1 MPTHFYRRKLP
12 HIQPAEATFFV
23 TFRLAGSL
31 PVEVIRRLREN
42 YELVEKG
49 ILEQKDLT
57 EKERRELVYAEQKR
71 LFAATDDF
79 LDANPNESY
88 WLREKQVAEI
98 VANEMKMHDEQWYT
112 LWSYCI
118 MPNHVHLL
126 LTLFEKAP
134 VLTKIMQNVKSY
146 SAQKSNRILGL
157 SGQFWERE
165 SYDHVVRKDGEFE
178 RIVHY
183 ILQNPVKAKFV
194 KDWADWPF
202 TYLHPDLAIVYR
214 NTSFAKM
221 YGETP
226 VSPP

>member
-1 MPTHFYRRKLP
+1 MPSHFYHRKLP
-12 HIQPAEATFFV
+12 HFQPAEATYFV
-23 TFRLAGSL
+23 TFRLAGSI

-71 LFAATDDF
+71 LFAAADDF
-79 LDANPNESY
+79 LDANPNEPY
-88 WLREKQVAEI
+88 WLREKEVAEI

-126 LTLFEKAP
+126 LTLLEKAP
-134 VLTKIMQNVKSY
+134 VLTKILQNVKSY
-146 SAQKSNRILGL
+146 SAQKSNRVLGL

-178 RIVHY
+178 RIIHY

-202 TYLHPDLAIVYR
+202 TYLHPDLAIV
-214 NTSFAKM
+214 
-221 YGETP
+221 
-226 VSPP
+226 

>member
-1 MPTHFYRRKLP
+1 MPSHFYHRKLP
-12 HIQPAEATFFV
+12 HFQPAEATFFV
-23 TFRLAGSL
+23 TFRLAGSI
-31 PVEVIRRLREN
+31 PMDVIRRLREN

-71 LFAATDDF
+71 LLAATDDF
-79 LDANPNESY
+79 LDANPNEPY
-88 WLREKQVAEI
+88 WLREKEVAEI

-134 VLTKIMQNVKSY
+134 ILTKIMQNVKSY

-194 KDWADWPF
+194 KEWAAWPF
-202 TYLHPDLAIVYR
+202 TYLHPDLAIV
-214 NTSFAKM
+214 
-221 YGETP
+221 
-226 VSPP
+226 